1 MNPFTTFDYILLLL
15 LITTVTLFILIEAGS
30 VKESPKHGA
39 KPSTALLA
47 RWIRRVYPENLIR
60 QCGLP
65 PQKSQPLY
73 WAVKVFS
80 ATLCTSG
87 AFAFFREIPLWQLLI
102 INTFGFHLCDLW
114 LHLKRNSRKARIKAS
129 LLFFMELLHIN
140 LQSGFNLARSFRLAA
155 EFGLSKN
162 SDLAKETLLIASEL
176 DAGRDRKN
184 AFLHLSQRT
193 GVSELNRLA
202 AVIELGHTV
211 GAPIASALESQV
223 KLLRSNRN
231 QEHNRALNR
240 KSLETLIPMFAIS
253 FPMFIALVFFPA
265 SIQIMNVLNLI
276 GEIL

>member
-1 MNPFTTFDYILLLL
+1 MNPFTTFDYVLIFL
-15 LITTVTLFILIEAGS
+15 LITTITLFILIESGS
-30 VKESPKHGA
+30 VKETPKYGQQTSTVLFA
-39 KPSTALLA
+39 KWL
-47 RWIRRVYPENLIR
+47 RYFYPDKLIR

-65 PQKSQPLY
+65 PQTSQPLY

-80 ATLCTSG
+80 ATLCTTG
-87 AFAFFREIPLWQLLI
+87 AFAFIHDIPLWQLLI
-102 INTFGFHLCDLW
+102 VNTCGFHLCDVW

-155 EFGLSKN
+155 EFGLSKD

-184 AFLHLSQRT
+184 AFTHLSQRT

-202 AVIELGHTV
+202 AVIELGQTV

-223 KLLRSNRN
+223 KLLRSHRN

-240 KSLETLIPMFAIS
+240 KSLETLVPMFAIS

-265 SIQIMNVLNLI
+265 SIQILNVLNLI